1 MAYVH
6 HQFATRL
13 TPFQKPALLRLTVVQ
28 ITATK
33 PINATELPLQRKY

>member
-13 TPFQKPALLRLTVVQ
+13 TPFQKPALLRLTVAKQ
-28 ITATK
+28 SSK
-33 PINATELPLQRKY
+33 NE